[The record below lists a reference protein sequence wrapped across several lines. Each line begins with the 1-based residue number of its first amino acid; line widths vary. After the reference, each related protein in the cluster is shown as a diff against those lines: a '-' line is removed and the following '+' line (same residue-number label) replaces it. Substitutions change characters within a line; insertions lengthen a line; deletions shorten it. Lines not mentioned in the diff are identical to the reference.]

1 MQNTMRTWPRLGSNN
16 GQLGVSQVHLQS
28 LMDFYVS
35 RMSQL
40 IRWFLLREVCVW
52 LAGLVLSKHTKDMQN
67 TIGTW
72 TRLGSKN
79 SQLGVGQ
86 EQL

>member
-1 MQNTMRTWPRLGSNN
+1 MGSNN
-16 GQLGVSQVHLQS
+16 TRLGVGQAHLQS

-52 LAGLVLSKHTKDMQN
+52 LAGLVLAKHTKNMQN

-72 TRLGSKN
+72 TRLGLKN
-79 SQLGVGQ
+79 GQLGVGQ